1 VAGAGPAR
9 RSAGG
14 SARPRVA
21 RRHVLASER
30 VAALDGVAPGASARV
45 RVVAVRGTPRGY
57 AAMTLGRT
65 VFVRAD
71 RVDDD
76 RLLAH
81 ELVHVEQWQAHG
93 RIGFLA
99 RYVGG
104 YLWALV
110 RHRRHRAAYLAIPFE
125 AEARERSVRWVDGR
139 TA

>member
-1 VAGAGPAR
+1 MAAP
-9 RSAGG
+9 
-14 SARPRVA
+14 SARMRLA
-21 RRHVLASER
+21 RRHALAPDR
-30 VAALDGVAPGASARV
+30 IATLDAVAPGASARV

-81 ELVHVEQWQAHG
+81 ELVHVEQWKAYG
-93 RIGFLA
+93 RLGFLA
-99 RYVGG
+99 RYLSG
-104 YLWALV
+104 YLRALV
-110 RHRRHRAAYLAIPFE
+110 RLRRHRAAYLAIPFE
-125 AEARERSVRWVDGR
+125 AEARERSVTWAHGR